1 MSTESKG
8 DIANPCL
15 VCAPLDE
22 QSGLM
27 LSLLARLGGSL
38 TASDV
43 TQARVAVN
51 GANVTLL
58 AAAAADVKYRT
69 IMLQNLGTEEVFV
82 RLGTGASDTGANGE
96 FVLKAGAAAD
106 DGTGGVYTVDGYI
119 GLVTAASGGATNV
132 SVTVL
137 NL

>member
-1 MSTESKG
+1 MSTESKS
-8 DIANPCL
+8 DIMNPCL
-15 VCAPLDE
+15 SCAPEEE

-58 AAAAADVKYRT
+58 AAAASTVKYRT
-69 IMLQNLGTEEVFV
+69 VMLQNLGTEVVFV
-82 RLGTGASDTGANGE
+82 RLASGASTTGANGE
-96 FVLKAGAAAD
+96 FVLKAGDAAD
-106 DGTGGVYTVDGYI
+106 DGTGGVYTIDGYI
-119 GLVTAASGGATNV
+119 GLITGASTGATNV